1 MPSLLE
7 QLIPTSSRVLQTT
20 TLSTFPIWRE
30 NGSPSRPLLSK
41 TLFRRLI
48 RPSLSRGVI
57 SERQSLAFTP
67 WRSSPASLRAC
78 SLPLQ
83 VTSQLT
89 ILTGRYHYWAD
100 VPTKK
105 HDHIYALPK
114 TTSHGEPSVR
124 YRGLFINDEAPA
136 LNGWWGKFN
145 GTSYRK
151 LDSEF
156 YEHVFDLLLR
166 LKANMLWPAMWA
178 SFTPR
183 PGNIFFTDD
192 PKNQQ
197 LANDYGIMV
206 STSHHEPM
214 QRASNEWNTTE
225 TGPWSWKENSENIT
239 KFMEEGVVRA
249 GTNESYFTLGMRG
262 LSDKALDG
270 TDEAIEIL
278 TEVFEA
284 QRNAIE
290 NVHGSASAVPRTFLS
305 HHLALAI
312 Y

>member
-1 MPSLLE
+1 
-7 QLIPTSSRVLQTT
+7 
-20 TLSTFPIWRE
+20 
-30 NGSPSRPLLSK
+30 
-41 TLFRRLI
+41 
-48 RPSLSRGVI
+48 
-57 SERQSLAFTP
+57 
-67 WRSSPASLRAC
+67 
-78 SLPLQ
+78 
-83 VTSQLT
+83 
-89 ILTGRYHYWAD
+89 

-114 TTSHGEPSVR
+114 TTSHGEPSVKF
-124 YRGLFINDEAPA
+124 RGLFINDEAPS

-145 GTSYRK
+145 GTTYRK

-214 QRASNEWNTTE
+214 QRASNEWNTSE

-290 NVHGSASAVPRTFLS
+290 KVHGSASAVPRKS
-305 HHLALAI
+305 SI
-312 Y
+312 